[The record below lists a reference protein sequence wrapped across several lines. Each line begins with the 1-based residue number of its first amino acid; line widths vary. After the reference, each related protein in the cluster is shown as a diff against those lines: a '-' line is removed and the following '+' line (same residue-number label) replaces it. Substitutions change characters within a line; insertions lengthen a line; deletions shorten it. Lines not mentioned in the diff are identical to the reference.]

1 MKYILLDLQAKDEGV
16 AIIKINR
23 PEVLNALNKEVMS
36 ELSTA
41 IEIVGADD
49 KIKVL
54 IITGTGE
61 RSFCA
66 GADIRYVVNID
77 PIEAER
83 YATFI
88 HTLLNKIENLEKPVI
103 AAINGYALGGG
114 CELALACDIRIASSN
129 AKIGQ
134 TEATIGIPPGWGG
147 TQRLLRIVGLA
158 KTKELIYTG
167 KMITAY
173 EAERIGLV
181 NKLVSL
187 TPKDELSA
195 AEETTT
201 TTASSKEEQQ
211 EEEKQI
217 ANKLAKILNEK
228 LMDECLAF
236 AKEITKNS
244 FAAVKTSKMLIN
256 KGMDADIDT
265 GLRLEIYGWAL
276 CFAYEERQ
284 KMMSSF
290 LNKGKKERERSL
302 FRVIT
307 LPFSV
312 CLGLICLQC
321 VTDQMTHV
329 EAIRPKRD
337 LLSP

>member
-1 MKYILLDLQAKDEGV
+1 MSAVMMKYILLDLNSDKDI

-41 IEIVGADD
+41 IDIVGADE

-147 TQRLLRIVGLA
+147 TQRLLRIVGPA

-167 KMITAY
+167 KMITAE

-187 TPKDELSA
+187 TPEDELSA
-195 AEETTT
+195 AKRTTAAATTAIATTT
-201 TTASSKEEQQ
+201 TGSSKEEQQ
-211 EEEKQI
+211 REEKQI
-217 ANKLAKILNEK
+217 AEGKLAKILNKK

-236 AKEITKNS
+236 AKDITKNS
-244 FAAVKTSKMLIN
+244 FIAVKTSKMLIN

-276 CFAYEERQ
+276 CFAHEDRQ

-290 LNKGKKERERSL
+290 LNKGKK
-302 FRVIT
+302 
-307 LPFSV
+307 
-312 CLGLICLQC
+312 
-321 VTDQMTHV
+321 
-329 EAIRPKRD
+329 
-337 LLSP
+337 

>member
-1 MKYILLDLQAKDEGV
+1 MSTIRMKYILLDLQTDKDI

-23 PEVLNALNKEVMS
+23 PDVLNALNKEVMS

-41 IEIVGADD
+41 IDIVGADG

-66 GADIRYVVNID
+66 GADIRYVVKID

-181 NKLVSL
+181 NKVVNL
-187 TPKDELSA
+187 TPEDELSA
-195 AEETTT
+195 AEQTNATTIIATT
-201 TTASSKEEQQ
+201 TTASKEEQQ
-211 EEEKQI
+211 REEKQI
-217 ANKLAKILNEK
+217 ADTKLAKILNKK

-236 AKEITKNS
+236 AKKITKNS
-244 FAAVKTSKMLIN
+244 FTAVKTSKMLIN

-276 CFAYEERQ
+276 CFAHEDRQ

-290 LNKGKKERERSL
+290 LNKGKK
-302 FRVIT
+302 
-307 LPFSV
+307 
-312 CLGLICLQC
+312 
-321 VTDQMTHV
+321 
-329 EAIRPKRD
+329 
-337 LLSP
+337 

>member
-1 MKYILLDLQAKDEGV
+1 MSAVMMKYVLLELQSDKDI

-41 IEIVGADD
+41 IDIVGADD
-49 KIKVL
+49 KMKVL
-54 IITGTGE
+54 IITGSGE

-88 HTLLNKIENLEKPVI
+88 HSLLNKIENLEKPVI

-167 KMITAY
+167 KMITAE
-173 EAERIGLV
+173 EAERMGLV
-181 NKLVSL
+181 N
-187 TPKDELSA
+187 
-195 AEETTT
+195 
-201 TTASSKEEQQ
+201 
-211 EEEKQI
+211 
-217 ANKLAKILNEK
+217 
-228 LMDECLAF
+228 
-236 AKEITKNS
+236 
-244 FAAVKTSKMLIN
+244 
-256 KGMDADIDT
+256 
-265 GLRLEIYGWAL
+265 
-276 CFAYEERQ
+276 
-284 KMMSSF
+284 
-290 LNKGKKERERSL
+290 
-302 FRVIT
+302 RVISLNT
-307 LPFSV
+307 EENVITIPSSTSS
-312 CLGLICLQC
+312 Q
-321 VTDQMTHV
+321 
-329 EAIRPKRD
+329 E
-337 LLSP
+337 

>member
-1 MKYILLDLQAKDEGV
+1 MSVVMKHIVLDLQTNIDI

-23 PEVLNALNKEVMS
+23 PEVLNALNKEIMT
-36 ELSTA
+36 ELSQA
-41 IEIVGADD
+41 IDIVSMDD
-49 KIKVL
+49 GIKVI

-66 GADIRYVVNID
+66 GADIRYVVNVD

-88 HTLLNKIENLEKPVI
+88 HTLLNKIENLQKPVI

-134 TEATIGIPPGWGG
+134 TEVTIGIPPGWGG
-147 TQRLLRIVGLA
+147 TQRLLRIVGPA
-158 KTKELIYTG
+158 KAKELIYTG
-167 KMITAY
+167 KMMTAE

-181 NKLVSL
+181 NKVVSL
-187 TPKDELSA
+187 TAEEEGRVPSSA
-195 AEETTT
+195 APTTVSRT
-201 TTASSKEEQQ
+201 STIASNNPSKEGQQ
-211 EEEKQI
+211 EKQRS
-217 ANKLAKILNEK
+217 NELAKILNKK
-228 LMDECLAF
+228 LLDECLSL

-244 FAAVKTSKMLIN
+244 FIAVKTSKMLIN
-256 KGMDADIDT
+256 KGIDVDIDT

-276 CFAYEERQ
+276 CFAHEDRQ

-290 LNKGKKERERSL
+290 LNKGKQQKKEPNFL
-302 FRVIT
+302 
-307 LPFSV
+307 
-312 CLGLICLQC
+312 
-321 VTDQMTHV
+321 
-329 EAIRPKRD
+329 
-337 LLSP
+337 